1 MSLRRAMLY
10 RKPQESSL
18 DRLER
23 EANDDFRLLAELGP
37 AEFAFE
43 HLLELRERARRR
55 LYLFDRQQRIAM
67 WMGAAAAGW
76 VVLTFVAGAFQY
88 LWLMLAAGAVGT
100 INFFAFFFL
109 IVLQKKRF
117 DSRGELEFT
126 LRSIE
131 DELRRRGER
140 QRKTNH

>member
-1 MSLRRAMLY
+1 MLY
-10 RKPQESSL
+10 RKSDESPL

-23 EANDDFRLLAELGP
+23 EANDEFRLLAELGP

-55 LYLFDRQQRIAM
+55 LQLFDRRQRLAM
-67 WMGAAAAGW
+67 WLGATASGW
-76 VVLTFVAGAFQY
+76 VMLSFAFGAFH
-88 LWLMLAAGAVGT
+88 LFWLMLAAGSAGAAC
-100 INFFAFFFL
+100 FFAFFYL
-109 IVLQKKRF
+109 ILIQKRRF
-117 DSRGELEFT
+117 DSRGELDFT

-131 DELRRRGER
+131 DELRRRSER